1 MDHTELTG
9 GLRRMIDR
17 FYEEGTAT
25 KDEDAD
31 AYLMESANAV
41 LIGMLLDQRMLAEI
55 AFCGPLKIKQRIGHL
70 DFSKIAKMDP
80 EKFGAVFS
88 EKPSIHRFV
97 NMMAGRT
104 QKLCQFVV
112 DNYGG
117 DASKI
122 WEGIEDTKE
131 FTKRVVALPGFGPD
145 KAKKLRH
152 ALHLFGHRKVE

>member
-17 FYEEGTAT
+17 LHEEGTAT
-25 KDEDAD
+25 KVEEAD
-31 AYLMESANAV
+31 DYLRESANAV
-41 LIGMLLDQRMLAEI
+41 LIGMLLDQRVLAEI

-70 DFSKIAKMDP
+70 DYAKIAKIDA

-88 EKPSIHRFV
+88 EKPAIHRFV

-112 DNYGG
+112 DNYDG
-117 DASKI
+117 DATKI
-122 WEGIEDTKE
+122 WEGADDPKE

-145 KAKKLRH
+145 KAKKLKH
-152 ALHLFGHRKVE
+152 ALHIFGHRQVN